1 MCDGIFLGVTS
12 SQIRFGFSSKQ
23 INRIKGAW
31 RQEQAQDTQDTS
43 KIDFIPETANSTRRR
58 KSSSTNCSKQGG
70 EHDKPS
76 FAAQF
81 TGSENEGSTSRSE
94 LPGSNLEHTRCNRR
108 DKEVTK
114 NKRNEKEDDVA
125 KTIKP
130 SRRVVRKEEPAEVE
144 AEQAAPACG
153 ASRNSNAGRILHLPS
168 FLDLDLDL
176 DISDFRLAT
185 RPHASLGLRR
195 SSVRTSR
202 TTRYDTCNAHNFFG
216 HPEIGRR
223 DCANLRCQ
231 SGSVDAHKC
240 YQCWAN
246 VITTTTTT
254 ALVQMT

>member
-1 MCDGIFLGVTS
+1 MYDIF
-12 SQIRFGFSSKQ
+12 KP
-23 INRIKGAW
+23 
-31 RQEQAQDTQDTS
+31 RQS
-43 KIDFIPETANSTRRR
+43 ET
-58 KSSSTNCSKQGG
+58 
-70 EHDKPS
+70 
-76 FAAQF
+76 
-81 TGSENEGSTSRSE
+81 EGSTSRSG
-94 LPGSNLEHTRCNRR
+94 LAGSNLEHARCNRR
-108 DKEVTK
+108 DKELTK
-114 NKRNEKEDDVA
+114 NRRNEKEDDVA

-130 SRRVVRKEEPAEVE
+130 SRRVVRKKEPAEVE

-168 FLDLDLDL
+168 FLDLDFDL

-185 RPHASLGLRR
+185 RPHASLGLCR

-202 TTRYDTCNAHNFFG
+202 TTRYDACNAYNFFG

-223 DCANLRCQ
+223 HCANPIRCQ

>member
-1 MCDGIFLGVTS
+1 MYDI
-12 SQIRFGFSSKQ
+12 SKPCQ
-23 INRIKGAW
+23 
-31 RQEQAQDTQDTS
+31 S
-43 KIDFIPETANSTRRR
+43 ET
-58 KSSSTNCSKQGG
+58 
-70 EHDKPS
+70 
-76 FAAQF
+76 
-81 TGSENEGSTSRSE
+81 EGSASRSG
-94 LPGSNLEHTRCNRR
+94 LPGCNLEHTRCNRR
-108 DKEVTK
+108 DKELTK
-114 NKRNEKEDDVA
+114 NRRNEKEDDVA

-130 SRRVVRKEEPAEVE
+130 SRRVVRKKEPAEVE

-168 FLDLDLDL
+168 FLDLDFDL

-185 RPHASLGLRR
+185 RPHASLGLCR

-202 TTRYDTCNAHNFFG
+202 TTRDDTCNAYNFFG

-223 DCANLRCQ
+223 HCANRIRCQ